1 MAVHPIDGEVWGALY
16 GSAAMRA
23 VFDERA
29 WLARMLEVEAALALA
44 EAELGLIPAEAA
56 ARIAE
61 VAARPEALDFGEL
74 PERTRRVGYPVV
86 GLVAAL
92 SKAAGPEAGRY
103 THWGATTQ
111 DILDTALVLQL
122 REALGLLARDLG
134 RLIQALAALAARHRR
149 TPMAGRTHLQH
160 ALPITFGLKCAVW
173 LDPLLR
179 HAERLAA
186 LRPRV
191 LVLSFGGAAGTLASL
206 GAEGL
211 AIAER
216 LAARLGLGLPPLPWH
231 VSRDSLNEAVAWLGL
246 LTGSLGKMA
255 TDVMLLSQTELGE
268 VSEPHLPGRGSSSTM
283 PQKRNPIAA
292 EYILAQARAVHG
304 LVPVMMG
311 AMMQDFERGTGN
323 WQAEPLA
330 VGPAF
335 VLAHGALEQAIGIAE
350 GIVVDEAQM
359 RRNLGASGG
368 LIMAEAVMMRLAPAL
383 GREAAHHVVQEACDL
398 ARAEGIPLAAAL
410 ARRPEVAVRF
420 DDATLREMTDPL
432 SYLGSAEAFIDRVL
446 ERARPFL
453 GGGAG
458 GSSPAQA

>member
-1 MAVHPIDGEVWGALY
+1 MAVHPIDGAVWGTLY

-23 VFDERA
+23 IFDERA

-61 VAARPEALDFGEL
+61 VARPEALDLSAL

-92 SKAAGPEAGRY
+92 SQAAGPEAGRY

-111 DILDTALVLQL
+111 DILDTALILQL
-122 REALGLLARDLG
+122 REALALIERDLR
-134 RLIQALAALAARHRR
+134 RLIGALAALARRHRR

-179 HAERLAA
+179 HAARLGE
-186 LRPRV
+186 LRPRL
-191 LVLSFGGAAGTLASL
+191 LVVSLGGAAGTLASL
-206 GAEGL
+206 GADGL
-211 AIAER
+211 QVTER
-216 LAARLGLGLPPLPWH
+216 LAARLGLGVPPLPWH

-255 TDVMLLSQTELGE
+255 TDVMLLGQTEISE
-268 VSEPHLPGRGSSSTM
+268 AAEPHLPGRGGSSTM

-292 EYILAQARAVHG
+292 EYILAQARAVQG

-311 AMMQDFERGTGN
+311 AMAQDFERGTGN
-323 WQAEPLA
+323 WQAEPLVVA
-330 VGPAF
+330 PAF
-335 VLAHGALEQAIGIAE
+335 VLAHGALEQAVMTAE
-350 GIVVDEAQM
+350 GLVVDEARM
-359 RRNLGASGG
+359 RENLGVSGG

-383 GREAAHHVVQEACDL
+383 GREAAHHLVAEACDL
-398 ARAEGIPLAAAL
+398 ARREGTGLAEALDRMPEIAA
-410 ARRPEVAVRF
+410 RF
-420 DDATLREMTDPL
+420 DGEALRAMTDPL
-432 SYLGSAEAFIDRVL
+432 SYLGSTEAFIDRVL
-446 ERARPFL
+446 ARAAPFT
-453 GGGAG
+453 GGGAAEG
-458 GSSPAQA
+458 GSAQA